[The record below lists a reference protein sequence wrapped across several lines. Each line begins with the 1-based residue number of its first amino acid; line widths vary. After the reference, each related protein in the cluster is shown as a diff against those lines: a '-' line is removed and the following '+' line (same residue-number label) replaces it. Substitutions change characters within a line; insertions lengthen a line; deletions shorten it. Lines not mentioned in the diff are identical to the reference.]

1 MCRKEP
7 EDPAVSPQ
15 FLIRMQLGRLNRPER
30 LANLT
35 FSLPLLLIGCIGL
48 VLFIVTGLASFIPW
62 VASGPFALVFLGL
75 MVAQFRE
82 YFQSPKSKLKP
93 PPSGIHA
100 NHSIEETQLVSS
112 QSPRRI
118 WTYLVTTATFGAGAI
133 LSFIIAFAALTIVL
147 GSLAV
152 VSLLLLSRQIVS
164 LSQQAEVTT
173 EQIMSLTKLAK
184 AAARAETKPTVT
196 VDSPEFEDAPVIE
209 SQSFKVY
216 NAYLSKGDI
225 LTIEAG
231 ADDWIRVELVSLT
244 ESAKLEAGK
253 KYEWERGKEGKNL
266 TVEYEARR
274 NGNWKI
280 YIFNLAK
287 TQLEVGVTLTVEQ

>member
-1 MCRKEP
+1 MDLPCYDSDLRRGSNSLLHNR
-7 EDPAVSPQ
+7 VRSPDY
-15 FLIRMQLGRLNRPER
+15 RLR
-30 LANLT
+30 LSRSRIT
-35 FSLPLLLIGCIGL
+35 
-48 VLFIVTGLASFIPW
+48 
-62 VASGPFALVFLGL
+62 
-75 MVAQFRE
+75 
-82 YFQSPKSKLKP
+82 
-93 PPSGIHA
+93 
-100 NHSIEETQLVSS
+100 SS
-112 QSPRRI
+112 TVQADS
-118 WTYLVTTATFGAGAI
+118 V
-133 LSFIIAFAALTIVL
+133 
-147 GSLAV
+147 SLAA
-152 VSLLLLSRQIVS
+152 
-164 LSQQAEVTT
+164 AEVTT

-287 TQLEVGVTLTVEQ
+287 TQPEVGVTLTVEQ